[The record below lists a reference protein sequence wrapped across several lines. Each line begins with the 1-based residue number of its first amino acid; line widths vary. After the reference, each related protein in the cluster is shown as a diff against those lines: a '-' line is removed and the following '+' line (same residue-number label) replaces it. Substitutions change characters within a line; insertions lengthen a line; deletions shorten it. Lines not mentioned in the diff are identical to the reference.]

1 MGGRLKLMDVWRAER
16 HMEGKRGGGVGGWAW
31 MWMWM
36 DTWKRLE
43 GEVWVGGSLK
53 LSTYGGQ
60 KEQRAERTH

>member
-16 HMEGKRGGGVGGWAW
+16 HMEGKRGGGVGGWTW

-43 GEVWVGGSLK
+43 GRCGWV
-53 LSTYGGQ
+53 
-60 KEQRAERTH
+60 EA